1 MKATSPY
8 CERTRLIIERGP
20 MLIPN
25 LGQLISPLASVNCF
39 TIKLDRAKND
49 FAINSENFLV
59 NFSTEDTYEHRHA
72 IKFLPLPQSCRDHTI
87 GLLWRAKDIRKSDS
101 FCHRR
106 FPDAI

>member
-8 CERTRLIIERGP
+8 YEQTRFIIERGP
-20 MLIPN
+20 MLILN

-59 NFSTEDTYEHRHA
+59 NFSIRGTYEHRHA
-72 IKFLPLPQSCRDHTI
+72 IKFPTLLKRCKDHDWFVVA
-87 GLLWRAKDIRKSDS
+87 GKRHEKK
-101 FCHRR
+101 
-106 FPDAI
+106 